1 MAVKERPNNV
11 VHNFSS
17 YRLTAEEYHILSYG
31 LDHHIPS
38 RLSENEIKT
47 EFEVLFYT
55 LNKQLGHLN
64 SDEKDEL
71 KSKLR
76 RTCENYYK
84 SSKNNSEVDE
94 IIKRISRN
102 KNIKILK
109 QDKGRGV
116 VIMDSNKYTEKCMEL
131 INTNNFRKMECDNTK
146 DVEKSVQEALLKIK
160 GAIGE

>member
-1 MAVKERPNNV
+1 MMAVKERPNNI

-17 YRLTAEEYHILSYG
+17 YRLTAEEYHILTYG

-55 LNKQLGHLN
+55 LSKQLGHLN

-71 KSKLR
+71 KSRLR

-84 SSKNNSEVDE
+84 SSKNNNEVDE
-94 IIKRISRN
+94 IIKKISRN

-109 QDKGRGV
+109 QDKGRGS
-116 VIMDSNKYTEKCMEL
+116 VIMDSNKYTL
-131 INTNNFRKMECDNTK
+131 KMYGID
-146 DVEKSVQEALLKIK
+146 
-160 GAIGE
+160 